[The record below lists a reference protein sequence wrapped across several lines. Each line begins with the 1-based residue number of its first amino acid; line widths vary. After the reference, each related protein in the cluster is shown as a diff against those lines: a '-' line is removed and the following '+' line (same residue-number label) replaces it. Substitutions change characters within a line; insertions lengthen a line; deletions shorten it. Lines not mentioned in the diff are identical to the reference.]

1 MEAVAGHLEDWGCGG
16 RVIGMCYDTT
26 ASNTGV
32 DKGSAVLLQQ
42 EYFLR
47 PILYIEC
54 RHHVGELLGKRP
66 WEAIMKYDNGPEFSI
81 YNKLR
86 DIWPDIDIEN
96 TEITILDIPDDDEKK
111 KLLDF
116 FDEILDKK
124 DENNEIFVRGDYR
137 EVALISRFMIA
148 GELRGGEKMKWSP
161 PSSTSKARFLAQGL
175 CSQKLLAFSKSQIV
189 KEKIF
194 SNRVNVGTEKK
205 KKWILVEDTELLAR
219 LKRYTNY
226 AVRFYVQ
233 YFLTA
238 SMGIEAAVTD
248 LKLFKDLESYKLVDE
263 VLAKEA
269 QKTLLRHRAY
279 LAPQMVMIALW
290 SEKLDEDSKSR
301 MASRLLSIPRKA
313 DYKFGL
319 PSVPNITSATQIWD
333 CVTSES
339 WEFFDILKQPAT
351 FLAKPVNDWEED
363 DVFIKIGRVVRTM
376 KVVNDCAERGIALA
390 KDYARCLTTD
400 GEQRRM
406 LYQVVEAARR
416 KRSGCNKRDVN
427 LD

>member
-1 MEAVAGHLEDWGCGG
+1 MV
-16 RVIGMCYDTT
+16 YDTT

-66 WEAIMKYDNGPEFSI
+66 WEAIMKYDNGPELSI

-86 DIWPDIDIEN
+86 DIWPDIDLDN
-96 TEITILDIPDDDEKK
+96 TELTLLDIPADEKK
-111 KLLDF
+111 ELLDF
-116 FDEILDKK
+116 FDKILEMK
-124 DENNEIFVRGDYR
+124 DENNDIFVRGDYR
-137 EVALISRFMIA
+137 EVALISRFMLA
-148 GELRGGEKMKWSP
+148 GELKGGEKMKWTP
-161 PSSTSKARFLAQGL
+161 PSSTSKARFLAQGI
-175 CSQKLLAFSKSQIV
+175 CCQKLLVFSKSQAV
-189 KEKIF
+189 KDKIF

-205 KKWILVEDTELLAR
+205 KKWILVEDPELLER
-219 LKRYTNY
+219 LKRYANY

-248 LKLFKDLESYKLVDE
+248 LKLFKDLERYKLIDE

-269 QKTLLRHRAY
+269 QTTLLRHRAY
-279 LAPQMVMIALW
+279 LAPQMVIIALW
-290 SEKLDEDSKSR
+290 SEKLDEDSKAR

-319 PSVPNITSATQIWD
+319 PSVPNLTPATQIWD
-333 CVTSES
+333 CITHES
-339 WEFFDILKQPAT
+339 WEFFDILQQPPT
-351 FLAKPVNDWEED
+351 FLAKPVKDWEED
-363 DVFIKIGRVVRTM
+363 DVYIKIGSVVRNM

-390 KDYARCLTTD
+390 KDYATCLTKD
-400 GEQRRM
+400 SEQRRM
-406 LYQVVEAARR
+406 LYQVVEASRR
-416 KRSGCNKRDVN
+416 KRAGCNKKDVN
-427 LD
+427 MD